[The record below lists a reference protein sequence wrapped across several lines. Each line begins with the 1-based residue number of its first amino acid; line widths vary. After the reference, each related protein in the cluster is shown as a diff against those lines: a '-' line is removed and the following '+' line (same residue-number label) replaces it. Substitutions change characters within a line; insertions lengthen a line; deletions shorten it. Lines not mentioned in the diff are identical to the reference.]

1 MMKNDDRVE
10 SSIYIAFNAIISER
24 KESTGFL
31 LTLRRVRIVVR
42 LAAGLSRFLVQAY
55 RPSLGGATRK
65 RTALPPHAPPLK
77 PIWRQA
83 S

>member
-1 MMKNDDRVE
+1 MVKSNNRGE
-10 SSIYIAFNAIISER
+10 SNAHVVFTSIIAER
-24 KESTGFL
+24 KEVTAL
-31 LTLRRVRIVVR
+31 PPHAPIAIIDR